1 VEIDPH
7 QPLARVRAF
16 ARTPA
21 GSVALLVLA
30 GTIAV
35 AAVPFWVLRRADATA
50 ASEAFVSSPE
60 FVVWVLIL
68 CGQAAVWVGAAA
80 YVIATVVRRVRD
92 LRAQDALPRA
102 AVAAIAIAAAGIALV
117 TVLLLFG
124 DRLGLYPDYEGPRG
138 LPKGSEWP
146 LYAHQAKVT
155 PFVATA
161 ILIGILAI
169 AGMWLTAVGF
179 ARLARGAPASRER
192 VQRFVALRAELTT
205 LLAVTALLIG
215 LATLASGALREA
227 VLAENRLPAYRDAAI
242 GCIADAGGES
252 ATSVRARFDELSET
266 YPECL
271 EWQFDRRYV
280 LAYGLLF
287 SAVLALAFAPV
298 FIVMRR
304 AGDRLR
310 DDTYVLPD
318 PSDPKF
324 FDSVEK
330 RRAFDALLQTNL
342 SSTIVFKAGAAI
354 LTPLAASLV
363 STLVPT

>member
-1 VEIDPH
+1 VGSTRPF
-7 QPLARVRAF
+7 ARVRAF
-16 ARTPA
+16 AATPA

-30 GTIAV
+30 GVIAV
-35 AAVPFWVLRRADATA
+35 AAVPFWILRRADATP

-60 FVVWVLIL
+60 FVVWVLIV

-80 YVIATVVRRVRD
+80 YVITTVVRRVRD
-92 LRAQDALPRA
+92 LRAHDALPFA
-102 AVAAIAIAAAGIALV
+102 AVAAIVIAAVGVVLV

-124 DRLGLYPDYEGPRG
+124 DRLGLYPDFEGPRG
-138 LPKGSEWP
+138 LPQGAEWP

-155 PFVATA
+155 LFVATA
-161 ILIGILAI
+161 MLIGVVAI
-169 AGMWLTAVGF
+169 GGMWLTAVGF
-179 ARLARGAPASRER
+179 AELGRGGPASTHR
-192 VQRFVALRAELTT
+192 VERFVALRAELST
-205 LLAVTALLIG
+205 LLAITALIIG

-242 GCIADAGGES
+242 GCIADDSGES
-252 ATSVRARFDELSET
+252 ATTVRARLREFSDS

-280 LAYGLLF
+280 LAYGVLF
-287 SAVLALAFAPV
+287 SAVLALAFAPAFV
-298 FIVMRR
+298 VMRR
-304 AGDRLR
+304 AGDGLR
-310 DDTYVLPD
+310 DDTYALRD
-318 PSDPKF
+318 PSDAEF
-324 FDSVEK
+324 FVVVEK

-342 SSTIVFKAGAAI
+342 SSTVVFKAGAAI

>member
-1 VEIDPH
+1 MRSTRPFE
-7 QPLARVRAF
+7 RVRAF

-30 GTIAV
+30 GTIVV
-35 AAVPFWVLRRADATA
+35 AAVPFWVLRRADATP

-80 YVIATVVRRVRD
+80 YVITTVVRRVRD

-102 AVAAIAIAAAGIALV
+102 AVTAIVIAAAGIALV

-124 DRLGLYPDYEGPRG
+124 DRLGLYPDFEGPRG
-138 LPKGSEWP
+138 LPKGDDWP
-146 LYAHQAKVT
+146 LYAHDAKVR

-161 ILIGILAI
+161 LLIGVLAI

-179 ARLARGAPASRER
+179 ASTER
-192 VQRFVALRAELTT
+192 VERFVALRAELTT
-205 LLAVTALLIG
+205 LLAITALLIG

-227 VLAENRLPAYRDAAI
+227 VLAENRLPAYRDQAI
-242 GCIADAGGES
+242 TCIGEAS
-252 ATSVRARFDELSET
+252 GENATTVRARFGEFSDSF
-266 YPECL
+266 PECL

-280 LAYGLLF
+280 LAYGVMF

-298 FIVMRR
+298 FMVMRR

-310 DDTYVLPD
+310 DDTYALPD
-318 PSDPKF
+318 PSDPAF
-324 FDSVEK
+324 FDVVEK

-342 SSTIVFKAGAAI
+342 SSTVVFKAGAAI

>member
-1 VEIDPH
+1 VEIHPH
-7 QPLARVRAF
+7 SSLTRVRAF

-35 AAVPFWVLRRADATA
+35 AAVPFWVLRRADATP

-80 YVIATVVRRVRD
+80 YVITTVVRRVRD
-92 LRAQDALPRA
+92 LRDRAALPRA
-102 AVAAIAIAAAGIALV
+102 AVTAIVIAAAGIALV

-161 ILIGILAI
+161 MLIGVLAI

-179 ARLARGAPASRER
+179 ASTER
-192 VQRFVALRAELTT
+192 VERFMVLRTELTT
-205 LLAVTALLIG
+205 LLGITALLIG

-227 VLAENRLPAYRDAAI
+227 VLAENRLPEYRDAAI
-242 GCIADAGGES
+242 GCIADASGES
-252 ATSVRARFDELSET
+252 ADAVRARFGELSDSF
-266 YPECL
+266 PECV

-280 LAYGLLF
+280 LAYGVMF

-298 FIVMRR
+298 FMVMRR

-310 DDTYVLPD
+310 DNTYALPD
-318 PSDPKF
+318 PSDATF
-324 FDSVEK
+324 FDVVEK

>member
-1 VEIDPH
+1 VASTRH
-7 QPLARVRAF
+7 LARVRAF
-16 ARTPA
+16 AATPA

-35 AAVPFWVLRRADATA
+35 AAVPFWILRRADETP

-60 FVVWVLIL
+60 FVVWVLIV

-80 YVIATVVRRVRD
+80 YVITSVVRRVRD
-92 LRAQDALPRA
+92 LRGRDALPRA
-102 AVAAIAIAAAGIALV
+102 AVAAIATAAVGLALV

-124 DRLGLYPDYEGPRG
+124 DRLGLYPDFEGPRG
-138 LPKGSEWP
+138 LPKDGEWP
-146 LYAHQAKVT
+146 LYGHQAKVT

-161 ILIGILAI
+161 MLIGVLAI

-179 ARLARGAPASRER
+179 AQLARGAPARKER
-192 VQRFVALRAELTT
+192 VERFVALRAELST
-205 LLAVTALLIG
+205 LLAITALLIG

-242 GCIADAGGES
+242 ECIADESGES
-252 ATSVRARFDELSET
+252 VTSVRARFGEFGDS

-287 SAVLALAFAPV
+287 SAVLALAFAPAFV
-298 FIVMRR
+298 VMRR
-304 AGDRLR
+304 AGHVLR
-310 DDTYVLPD
+310 NDAYALPD
-318 PSDPKF
+318 PSDAEF
-324 FDSVEK
+324 FDVVEK
-330 RRAFDALLQTNL
+330 REAFDVLLQTNL
-342 SSTIVFKAGAAI
+342 SSTVVFKAGAAI